1 MRRMNLLTLASI
13 AAAVLAFGPGVV
25 AAQGY
30 PGGGGGGMGG
40 MGGMGG
46 GGRHGFGGNRGQQHQ
61 KMSEDDMQKRFEDM
75 AALKPAL
82 KDIGLDNT
90 QKDTL
95 DKLEKAY
102 RPQLGD
108 YGRALWSLSQ
118 NDGADPDSLKSLR
131 TGARTL
137 RDQEFTEARGL
148 LTTDQQP
155 KFDQNVAKIHA
166 DEAKRDDRMR
176 SRMGG
181 DDGP

>member
-1 MRRMNLLTLASI
+1 MRRMTLLTVASI
-13 AAAVLAFGPGVV
+13 AAATLAFGPGVA

-30 PGGGGGGMGG
+30 PGGGGMGG
-40 MGGMGG
+40 MGGMGR
-46 GGRHGFGGNRGQQHQ
+46 GRHGFGGNHGQHPQ
-61 KMSEDDMQKRFEDM
+61 MSQDDMAKRFENM

-82 KDIGLDNT
+82 KDIGLDKA

-95 DKLEKAY
+95 NKLEKAY

-108 YGRALWSLSQ
+108 YGRALWSVMQ
-118 NDGADPDSLKSLR
+118 GGGADPDSVKSLR

-155 KFDQNVAKIHA
+155 TFDQNVAKIHA
-166 DEAKRDDRMR
+166 DDEKRDDQMR

-181 DDGP
+181 GDGP

>member
-13 AAAVLAFGPGVV
+13 AAAVLAFGPGIA

-40 MGGMGG
+40 MGG
-46 GGRHGFGGNRGQQHQ
+46 GGRHGGFGGNRGQQHQ

-95 DKLEKAY
+95 EKLEKAY

-118 NDGADPDSLKSLR
+118 NGGADPDSVKALR
-131 TGARTL
+131 TGARTI
-137 RDQEFTEARGL
+137 RDQEYTEARGL

-155 KFDQNVAKIHA
+155 KFDQNVAKIHS
-166 DEAKRDDRMR
+166 DEEKRDDQMR
-176 SRMGG
+176 SHMGG

>member
-1 MRRMNLLTLASI
+1 MTLLTLASI
-13 AAAVLAFGPGVV
+13 ATAALAFGPRV
-25 AAQGY
+25 APAQGY

-40 MGGMGG
+40 MGSMGG
-46 GGRHGFGGNRGQQHQ
+46 GGRRGGFGGNHGQHHQ
-61 KMSEDDMQKRFEDM
+61 KMSEDDMQKRFENT

-82 KDIGLDNT
+82 KDIGLDNA

-108 YGRALWSLSQ
+108 YGRALWSLAQ
-118 NDGADPDSLKSLR
+118 NGGADPDSVKALR

-137 RDQEFTEARGL
+137 RDQEYAEARGL

-155 KFDQNVAKIHA
+155 KFDQNVAKIHS
-166 DEAKRDDRMR
+166 DEAKRDDQMR
-176 SRMGG
+176 SRMGV

>member
-1 MRRMNLLTLASI
+1 MRRMTLLTLASI
-13 AAAVLAFGPGVV
+13 AATTLAFGPGVA

-30 PGGGGGGMGG
+30 PGGGGGMGG

-46 GGRHGFGGNRGQQHQ
+46 GRHGYGGNRGQHHQ
-61 KMSEDDMQKRFEDM
+61 MSQDDMEKRFENM

-95 DKLEKAY
+95 GKLEKAY

-108 YGRALWSLSQ
+108 YGRALYALTQGGS
-118 NDGADPDSLKSLR
+118 ADPDSTKALR

-155 KFDQNVAKIHA
+155 KFDQNVAKVHA
-166 DEAKRDDRMR
+166 DEEKRDDQMR

-181 DDGP
+181 GDGP

>member
-1 MRRMNLLTLASI
+1 MRRMTLLTLASI
-13 AAAVLAFGPGVV
+13 AAGALAFGPASA

-30 PGGGGGGMGG
+30 PGGGGGMGG

-46 GGRHGFGGNRGQQHQ
+46 GGRRGFGGNRSQQHHQ
-61 KMSEDDMQKRFEDM
+61 MSEDDMQKRYEDM

-108 YGRALWSLSQ
+108 YGRAMYALTQ
-118 NDGADPDSLKSLR
+118 NGDAEPDSVKALR
-131 TGARTL
+131 TSARAL

-155 KFDQNVAKIHA
+155 KFDQNVAKIHS
-166 DEAKRDDRMR
+166 DEEKRDDQMR